1 MIYHET
7 TIKGISISRSG
18 SVKNTVTDKVL
29 KVTKRGYFIHYGK
42 TVNLPKLMLETFRGF
57 NIKTGQLY
65 FIDGNRQNFNI
76 DNLEYKTKLGK
87 IQPPEEPKI
96 ISIIKFYFGKSEMIN
111 VKDVFKYRMQL
122 KIILEQ
128 RNFFDKNKNIL
139 NINVF
144 RDYFSIDTPGY
155 KNLSKRNSITI
166 NDARRTVYFFL
177 GKLIED
183 CENDKIV
190 KQ

>member
-1 MIYHET
+1 MIYYKT
-7 TIKGISISRSG
+7 SIKGINVSRLG
-18 SVKNTVTDKVL
+18 SVKNMNTNRIL
-29 KVTKRGYFIHYGK
+29 KVCQRGYFIHSGK
-42 TVNLPKLMLETFRGF
+42 AINLSKLMLKTFKGI
-57 NIKTGQLY
+57 NIKSGKIY
-65 FIDGNRQNFNI
+65 FIDGDRQNFSI
-76 DNLEYKTKLGK
+76 DNLEYKTKLEK
-87 IQPPEEPKI
+87 NSPPEETAI
-96 ISIIKFYFGKSEMIN
+96 ISIIKFYFGRNEKVNIR
-111 VKDVFKYRMQL
+111 DVFNYRMQL
-122 KIILEQ
+122 KTILDQ
-128 RNFFDKNKNIL
+128 RNFFSENKKVF

-144 RDYFSIDTPGY
+144 RDYFSIDTPSY